1 MPTLSPIPAMLAPSS
16 VEKTPHTPEQPPKS
30 TGSVVHS
37 PHPTPE
43 VKSESCGTVNSNSS
57 CSNSA
62 TPPVLPVLKRP
73 ILVSKD
79 YEATLEEE
87 DLSLDLLYDYTTLN
101 AW

>member
-1 MPTLSPIPAMLAPSS
+1 MPTLSPNPPMITPTS

-30 TGSVVHS
+30 TGSTMNS
-37 PHPTPE
+37 PHPTPPE
-43 VKSESCGTVNSNSS
+43 IKLENNVTVNN
-57 CSNSA
+57 N
-62 TPPVLPVLKRP
+62 PPTLPVLKRP

-87 DLSLDLLYDYTTLN
+87 DLSLELLYDYTTLN

>member
-1 MPTLSPIPAMLAPSS
+1 MVTPSS

-30 TGSVVHS
+30 TGSVVNS
-37 PHPTPE
+37 PHPTPPE
-43 VKSESCGTVNSNSS
+43 VKSENATVSSNS
-57 CSNSA
+57 
-62 TPPVLPVLKRP
+62 TPPSLPVLKRP

-79 YEATLEEE
+79 YETTLEEE

>member
-1 MPTLSPIPAMLAPSS
+1 MPTLSPNPPMMAPSS

-30 TGSVVHS
+30 TGSIVNS
-37 PHPTPE
+37 PHPATG
-43 VKSESCGTVNSNSS
+43 VKSEGGTTANNN
-57 CSNSA
+57 CN
-62 TPPVLPVLKRP
+62 PPALPILKRP